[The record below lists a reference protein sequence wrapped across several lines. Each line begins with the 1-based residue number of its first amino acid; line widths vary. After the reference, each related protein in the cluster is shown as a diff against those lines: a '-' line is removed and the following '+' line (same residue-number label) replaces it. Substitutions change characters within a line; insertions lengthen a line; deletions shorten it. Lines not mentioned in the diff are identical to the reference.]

1 MGRTLKRSPLKPGT
15 KPLTRST
22 PIQRKPIQRKA
33 VMRPV
38 PTRIQPDAS
47 GPSVTGAVKSR
58 PKKPAKKAK
67 PKATDYKRW
76 CDELFS
82 LIVRSRG
89 ACQRCGSQ
97 LNLQCSHIVSRG
109 YLATRW
115 NELNALCMDRGCH
128 HWQHMNPL
136 ENEEWLASIGIDTLS
151 LKHLAL
157 THEKPDYVATL
168 TRLVARAEE
177 LDLEKPL
184 GKFKNHLPIS

>member
-1 MGRTLKRSPLKPGT
+1 MALKRTELSRGT
-15 KPLTRST
+15 KPLSRST
-22 PIQRKPIQRKA
+22 PIQRKPLKPA
-33 VMRPV
+33 AKKV
-38 PTRIQPDAS
+38 
-47 GPSVTGAVKSR
+47 VKR
-58 PKKPAKKAK
+58 KKPKT
-67 PKATDYKRW
+67 TDYKRW

-89 ACQRCGSQ
+89 ACERCGSQ

-115 NELNALCMDRGCH
+115 NEMNALSACRGCH

-136 ENEEWLASIGIDTLS
+136 ENEEWLASIGIDTLK

-168 TRLVARAEE
+168 TQLVARAEE
-177 LDLEKPL
+177 LDLEISL
-184 GKFKNHLPIS
+184 AKFKKAIPKD

>member
-1 MGRTLKRSPLKPGT
+1 LKKTPLKPGT
-15 KPLTRST
+15 KPLSRST

-33 VMRPV
+33 VMPSA
-38 PTRIQPDAS
+38 PNNAKT
-47 GPSVTGAVKSR
+47 GLSVTGAVKSR
-58 PKKPAKKAK
+58 PKKPKPKK

-89 ACQRCGSQ
+89 ACERCGSQ

-115 NELNALCMDRGCH
+115 NEMNALSACRGCH

-136 ENEEWLASIGIDTLS
+136 ENEEWLASIGIDTLK

-168 TRLVARAEE
+168 TQLVARAEE
-177 LDLEKPL
+177 LDLEISL
-184 GKFKNHLPIS
+184 AKFKKAIPKD